1 MHFFRKYR
9 GIPVFSL
16 SLSKVRPSSEYGVL
30 WRGSF
35 IVENSRRGTVCRG
48 KKTEPDSTEN
58 SFNKDESV
66 ANCDGAK
73 LLHRDEAVPVSHLDC
88 TAVSLFFRILSLFFF
103 CFFGLLSF
111 FLFFL
116 FFFDLPHHGTGK
128 GKRETAA

>member
-1 MHFFRKYR
+1 
-9 GIPVFSL
+9 
-16 SLSKVRPSSEYGVL
+16 VL

-103 CFFGLLSF
+103 VFLDCFP
-111 FLFFL
+111 
-116 FFFDLPHHGTGK
+116 FFFFFSFSLTYRTTGQ
-128 GKRETAA
+128 GRENERRRRDGGRDG